1 MREILGLLDRVQE
14 ELGMTQKMA
23 NADSILSEIGTDG
36 LLGLGSGYVTLGLVF
51 GYVTLLL
58 TLNLMQKGS
67 DST

>member
-1 MREILGLLDRVQE
+1 
-14 ELGMTQKMA
+14 MTQKMA
-23 NADSILSEIGTDG
+23 NADSILSEIWTDG